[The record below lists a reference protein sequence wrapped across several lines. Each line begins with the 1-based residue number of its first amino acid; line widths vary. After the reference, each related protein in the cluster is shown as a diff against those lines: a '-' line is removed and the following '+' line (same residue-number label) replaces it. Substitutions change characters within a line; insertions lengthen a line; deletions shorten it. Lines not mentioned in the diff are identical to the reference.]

1 MAVLICN
8 RNNLYLMPSLFLSLH
23 IPKLYIMPQSSHHLD
38 KRVVDDGFLAAHHS
52 VCVGSGC
59 TDFLCKP
66 CLGDFSFNTFR
77 FYVRAFLRNP
87 LISSLIIQFSPSL
100 LTSRRQS
107 QHGSIAPD
115 GCQIIGQSTENQSV
129 RSRKHI
135 HTHFNLKIAIFSTAL
150 VLGNR
155 SMCLFLL

>member
-1 MAVLICN
+1 MAFKVSFKILKAIDFNGFITYHLI
-8 RNNLYLMPSLFLSLH
+8 FLS
-23 IPKLYIMPQSSHHLD
+23 S
-38 KRVVDDGFLAAHHS
+38 
-52 VCVGSGC
+52 
-59 TDFLCKP
+59 
-66 CLGDFSFNTFR
+66 NT
-77 FYVRAFLRNP
+77 P
-87 LISSLIIQFSPSL
+87 SP
-100 LTSRRQS
+100 
-107 QHGSIAPD
+107 HGSIAPD